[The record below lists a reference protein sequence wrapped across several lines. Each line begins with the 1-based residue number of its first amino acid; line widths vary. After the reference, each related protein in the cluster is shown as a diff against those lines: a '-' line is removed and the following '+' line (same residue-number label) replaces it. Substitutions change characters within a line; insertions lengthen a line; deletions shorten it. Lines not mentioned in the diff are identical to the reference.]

1 MSTAIRLIPM
11 ASETGFAPLG
21 VLGYC
26 LTRTGFLTP
35 LWQDL
40 ALPLKKV
47 DYTSDEKL
55 LAVLV
60 SILTGCR
67 AVAQA
72 NTRLRP
78 DVALAQAWGQVRFAE
93 QSTLARTLDAFTPW
107 QVAQLRA
114 GSDSLF
120 RRESRLLHHDFD
132 QGWLWLD
139 IDLTPLPISRQAE
152 ASTKGKFAKKTTT
165 AGNWRVSRRRS
176 TTRRCSPASIPARK
190 IVARPICQSWIP
202 WRPLCCSARPR
213 SNARCCAQMR
223 ASAATPMSTMR

>member
-1 MSTAIRLIPM
+1 MSTTIRLIPM
-11 ASETGFAPLG
+11 SNETGFAPLG

-26 LTRTGFLTP
+26 LSRTSLLRP
-35 LWQDL
+35 LWRDL
-40 ALPLKKV
+40 DLPLKTV
-47 DYTSDEKL
+47 DYPPAAKL

-78 DVALAQAWGQVRFAE
+78 DVALAQAWGQACFAE

-120 RRESRLLHHDFD
+120 RRESRVLHHDFD
-132 QGWLWLD
+132 QAWLWLD
-139 IDLTPLPISRQAE
+139 IALTPLPISRQAE
-152 ASTKGKFAKKTTT
+152 ASTKGKFAEKNDYGRQL
-165 AGNWRVSRRRS
+165 ARVEAPQYHETVFSRLYPGKQDS
-176 TTRRCSPASIPARK
+176 GPTYIPVLDTLMTGAP
-190 IVARPICQSWIP
+190 VRPKSKPI
-202 WRPLCCSARPR
+202 
-213 SNARCCAQMR
+213 R
-223 ASAATPMSTMR
+223 AA